1 MLTHVSWSNE
11 LYLTFYYFYAQLHG
25 EISSLKAKVR
35 TKDSEKGRLR
45 NASKDEEDRLS
56 EIDKRFS
63 NDVSNLRQLTTQ
75 IESYV
80 DSNKGH
86 DLDRIKEKI
95 SNLAQRTK
103 EKEAE
108 LAKIEPELDQLNK
121 EIDDQLRHKKLIQE
135 NIDALAAGEKIKDL
149 TKDLGRLE
157 EDIGQVEG
165 IDTYAQALSQCQAR
179 LSELVEIKARHE
191 GRRGGIV
198 DQIRLLKV
206 RSRARTTPY

>member
-1 MLTHVSWSNE
+1 MHISGSDD
-11 LYLTFYYFYAQLHG
+11 LYLTFYYSYAQLHD

-56 EIDKRFS
+56 DIDKRFS
-63 NDVSNLRQLTTQ
+63 NDVSNLRQLATQ

-80 DSNKGH
+80 GSNKEN
-86 DLDRIKEKI
+86 DLNRIKDKL
-95 SNLAQRTK
+95 SNLAQRSQ
-103 EKEAE
+103 EKESE
-108 LAKIEPELDQLNK
+108 LAEIEPQLDQLNK
-121 EIDDQLRHKKLIQE
+121 AIDDQLRHKKLIQE

-149 TKDLGRLE
+149 KKDLSRLK

-165 IDTYAQALSQCQAR
+165 SDTYVQVLNQSQTR
-179 LSELVEIKARHE
+179 LLELVESKARHE

-206 RSRARTTPY
+206 RSRARTTPS

>member
-1 MLTHVSWSNE
+1 
-11 LYLTFYYFYAQLHG
+11 
-25 EISSLKAKVR
+25 
-35 TKDSEKGRLR
+35 LR

-56 EIDKRFS
+56 DIDKRFS
-63 NDVSNLRQLTTQ
+63 NDFSNLRQLTVQ

-80 DSNKGH
+80 DSNRGK

-95 SNLAQRTK
+95 SNLAQRTY

-108 LAKIEPELDQLNK
+108 LAEIEPKLDQLNK
-121 EIDDQLRHKKLIQE
+121 AIDDQLRHKKLIQE

-149 TKDLGRLE
+149 KKDLSRLK
-157 EDIGQVEG
+157 EDIGQVDG
-165 IDTYAQALSQCQAR
+165 SDTYVQGLNQCQTR
-179 LSELVEIKARHE
+179 LSELLESKARHE

>member
-1 MLTHVSWSNE
+1 M
-11 LYLTFYYFYAQLHG
+11 
-25 EISSLKAKVR
+25 
-35 TKDSEKGRLR
+35 R

-56 EIDKRFS
+56 DIDKRFS
-63 NDVSNLRQLTTQ
+63 NDVSNLRQLTAQ

-80 DSNKGH
+80 DSNRGN

-95 SNLAQRTK
+95 SNLAQRTH

-108 LAKIEPELDQLNK
+108 LAEIEPKLDQLNK
-121 EIDDQLRHKKLIQE
+121 AIDDQLRHKKLIQE
-135 NIDALAAGEKIKDL
+135 NIDALAAGETIKDL
-149 TKDLGRLE
+149 KKDLSRLK

-165 IDTYAQALSQCQAR
+165 SDTYVQILNQCQTR
-179 LSELVEIKARHE
+179 LSELLESKARHE

-206 RSRARTTPY
+206 RSRARTMPY